1 MLSASERERYQRQVI
16 IEGFGE
22 SAQRKLGAA
31 RALVAGA
38 GGLGSAIAL
47 YLSAAGI
54 GALRFVDHGAV
65 DLSNLN
71 RQVLYT
77 SDDIGRRKV
86 DCLVPRLA
94 RLNPAVR
101 IETSG
106 RTIDGGSVLDL
117 MHGCDLVIDALDNL
131 PTRAVLNRA
140 AQDRHLPLFHGAVHG
155 FQGQAMTVL
164 PGQSACLCCLYGETG
179 PEVEGAIPVLGTS
192 PAVIGCIQATEVI
205 KYLTETGTLL
215 VDRLLLYDG
224 LDMSFQEVAIRRDP
238 ECPHCG
244 TAG

>member
-117 MHGCDLVIDALDNL
+117 MHGFLDASRRGRHQRISSSCGRPEPL
-131 PTRAVLNRA
+131 PTGLA
-140 AQDRHLPLFHGAVHG
+140 
-155 FQGQAMTVL
+155 
-164 PGQSACLCCLYGETG
+164 
-179 PEVEGAIPVLGTS
+179 EG
-192 PAVIGCIQATEVI
+192 
-205 KYLTETGTLL
+205 
-215 VDRLLLYDG
+215 RLD
-224 LDMSFQEVAIRRDP
+224 E
-238 ECPHCG
+238 
-244 TAG
+244 